1 VTAGSGRE
9 DGMKKLDE
17 VLTMLERSRALGLS
31 AEVQATIDAAI
42 LAEAGLTK
50 RPTAAAPTIQLDIF
64 STPPR
69 VDEAQSVEVD
79 VEEAMAEAKRA
90 NTARLRALYRGWMQ
104 SDEQLRRIGDWI
116 RIAVDATGGPRELA
130 EALNGH
136 VSIVR
141 TYLDGYSAPSD
152 REARILAHI
161 LRIPERR
168 VIAECQAAAE
178 RIDQLRESHGLR
190 RAVRR
195 TFSNPPFSGEE

>member
-1 VTAGSGRE
+1 MTAGSGRE
-9 DGMKKLDE
+9 EEDMKKLDE

-42 LAEAGLTK
+42 LAEAGLGR
-50 RPTAAAPTIQLDIF
+50 RPVAAAPAVQLDIF
-64 STPPR
+64 SNPPR
-69 VDEAQSVEVD
+69 VDESQS

-90 NTARLRALYRGWMQ
+90 NTARLRALYRGWMETDQ
-104 SDEQLRRIGDWI
+104 QLRRVGDWV

-136 VSIVR
+136 VSIIR

-161 LRIPERR
+161 LRIPERQ
-168 VIAECQAAAE
+168 VVAECQAAAE
-178 RIDQLRESHGLR
+178 RIDELRETHGLR

-195 TFSNPPFSGEE
+195 TFALSNPPFGKE

>member
-1 VTAGSGRE
+1 MSKVS
-9 DGMKKLDE
+9 E

-31 AEVQATIDAAI
+31 AEVQATLDAAI
-42 LAEAGLTK
+42 LAESGLTK

-104 SDEQLRRIGDWI
+104 SDEQLRRIGDWV

-136 VSIVR
+136 VSIIR
-141 TYLDGYSAPSD
+141 TYLDGFSAPSD

-161 LRIPERR
+161 LRIPERQ
-168 VIAECQAAAE
+168 VVAECQAAAE
-178 RIDQLRESHGLR
+178 RIDELREAHGLR

-195 TFSNPPFSGEE
+195 TFVVSNPPFGKE

>member
-1 VTAGSGRE
+1 
-9 DGMKKLDE
+9 
-17 VLTMLERSRALGLS
+17 MLERSRALGLS

-42 LAEAGLTK
+42 LAEAGLGR
-50 RPTAAAPTIQLDIF
+50 RPVAAAPTIQLDIF

-178 RIDQLRESHGLR
+178 RIDQLRESNGLR

>member
-1 VTAGSGRE
+1 
-9 DGMKKLDE
+9 MKKLDE

-42 LAEAGLTK
+42 LAEAGLGR
-50 RPTAAAPTIQLDIF
+50 RPVAAAPAVQLDIF
-64 STPPR
+64 SNPPR
-69 VDEAQSVEVD
+69 VDESQS

-90 NTARLRALYRGWMQ
+90 NTARLRALYRGWMETDQ
-104 SDEQLRRIGDWI
+104 QLRRVGDWV

-136 VSIVR
+136 VSIIR

-161 LRIPERR
+161 LRIPERQ
-168 VIAECQAAAE
+168 VVAECQAAAE
-178 RIDQLRESHGLR
+178 RIDELRETHGLR

-195 TFSNPPFSGEE
+195 TFALSNPPFGKE

>member
-1 VTAGSGRE
+1 MSKVS
-9 DGMKKLDE
+9 E

-31 AEVQATIDAAI
+31 AEVQATLDAAI
-42 LAEAGLTK
+42 LAESGLTK

-178 RIDQLRESHGLR
+178 RIDQLRESNGLR

>member
-1 VTAGSGRE
+1 MSKVS
-9 DGMKKLDE
+9 E

-31 AEVQATIDAAI
+31 AEVQATLDAAI
-42 LAEAGLTK
+42 LAEMGLTK

-178 RIDQLRESHGLR
+178 RIDQLRESNGLR

-195 TFSNPPFSGEE
+195 TFTNPPFSGEE

>member
-1 VTAGSGRE
+1 
-9 DGMKKLDE
+9 MKKLDE

-42 LAEAGLTK
+42 LAEAGLGR
-50 RPTAAAPTIQLDIF
+50 RPVAAAPAVQLDIF
-64 STPPR
+64 SNPPR
-69 VDEAQSVEVD
+69 VDESQS

-90 NTARLRALYRGWMQ
+90 NTARLRALYRGWMETDQ
-104 SDEQLRRIGDWI
+104 QLRRVGDWV

-136 VSIVR
+136 VSIIR

-161 LRIPERR
+161 LRIPERQ

-178 RIDQLRESHGLR
+178 RIDELRETHGVR

-195 TFSNPPFSGEE
+195 TFVVSNPPFGKE

>member
-1 VTAGSGRE
+1 MSKVS
-9 DGMKKLDE
+9 E

-31 AEVQATIDAAI
+31 AEVQATLDAAI
-42 LAEAGLTK
+42 LAESGLTK

-178 RIDQLRESHGLR
+178 RIDQLRESNGLR

-195 TFSNPPFSGEE
+195 TFSNPPFSEE

>member
-1 VTAGSGRE
+1 MSKVS
-9 DGMKKLDE
+9 E

-31 AEVQATIDAAI
+31 AEVQATLDAAI
-42 LAEAGLTK
+42 LAESGLTK

-116 RIAVDATGGPRELA
+116 RISVDATGGPRELA

-178 RIDQLRESHGLR
+178 RIDQLRESNGLR

>member
-1 VTAGSGRE
+1 
-9 DGMKKLDE
+9 MKKLDE

-42 LAEAGLTK
+42 LAEAGLGR
-50 RPTAAAPTIQLDIF
+50 RPVAAAPAVQLDIF

-69 VDEAQSVEVD
+69 VDESQSVEVD

-90 NTARLRALYRGWMQ
+90 NTARLRALYRGWMETDQ
-104 SDEQLRRIGDWI
+104 QLRRVGDWV

-136 VSIVR
+136 VSIIR
-141 TYLDGYSAPSD
+141 TYLDGFSAPSD

-161 LRIPERR
+161 LRIPERQ
-168 VIAECQAAAE
+168 VVAECQAAAE
-178 RIDQLRESHGLR
+178 RIDELRETNGLR

-195 TFSNPPFSGEE
+195 TFVVSNPPFGKE

>member
-1 VTAGSGRE
+1 MSKVS
-9 DGMKKLDE
+9 E

-31 AEVQATIDAAI
+31 AEVQATLDAAI
-42 LAEAGLTK
+42 LAESGLTK

>member
-1 VTAGSGRE
+1 MSKVS
-9 DGMKKLDE
+9 E

-31 AEVQATIDAAI
+31 AEVQATLDAAI
-42 LAEAGLTK
+42 LAESGLTK

-152 REARILAHI
+152 REARILGHI

-178 RIDQLRESHGLR
+178 RIDQLRESNGLR

-195 TFSNPPFSGEE
+195 TFSNPPFSEE